1 MKKLVTATTLTA
13 GIGAAIVGLDHGN
26 EADAAEQT
34 QPTNQSTTQST
45 SGSSANLY
53 TAGQCTWYVYDKVG
67 GTIGSTWG
75 NANNWAT
82 SAQSA
87 GYTVN
92 HTPEKGSI
100 LQSSAGAYGHVAY
113 VEQVNN
119 DGSLIVSDMN
129 FRKPYEITT
138 RFVDVDQVDQ
148 FNYIHP
154 KSNTNMT

>member
-1 MKKLVTATTLTA
+1 MKYNTYAK
-13 GIGAAIVGLDHGN
+13 
-26 EADAAEQT
+26 
-34 QPTNQSTTQST
+34 
-45 SGSSANLY
+45 
-53 TAGQCTWYVYDKVG
+53 GQCTYYVFDRVKDHHL
-67 GTIGSTWG
+67 ISNQWG
-75 NANNWAT
+75 DAKHWANKAKK
-82 SAQSA
+82 Q

-92 HTPEKGSI
+92 ENPTKGSI
-100 LQSSAGAYGHVAY
+100 LHYPKGKHGHVAY

>member
-1 MKKLVTATTLTA
+1 MKKWIFLMVFVCMIFTA
-13 GIGAAIVGLDHGN
+13 GAVFDGLDN
-26 EADAAEQT
+26 QDMTE
-34 QPTNQSTTQST
+34 PTIHFWEKNPMKYNTY
-45 SGSSANLY
+45 AK
-53 TAGQCTWYVYDKVG
+53 GQCTYYVFDRVKEDHYL
-67 GTIGSTWG
+67 ISNQWG
-75 NANNWAT
+75 DAKHWANKAKK
-82 SAQSA
+82 Q

-92 HTPEKGSI
+92 ENPTKGSI
-100 LQSSAGAYGHVAY
+100 LHYPKGKHGHVAY

>member
-1 MKKLVTATTLTA
+1 MKKWIFLMVFVCMIFTA
-13 GIGAAIVGLDHGN
+13 GAVFDGLDN
-26 EADAAEQT
+26 QDMTE
-34 QPTNQSTTQST
+34 PTIHFWEKNPMKYNTY
-45 SGSSANLY
+45 AK
-53 TAGQCTWYVYDKVG
+53 GQCTYYVFDRVKEDHHL
-67 GTIGSTWG
+67 ISNQWG
-75 NANNWAT
+75 DAKHWANKAKK
-82 SAQSA
+82 Q

-92 HTPEKGSI
+92 ENPTKGYI
-100 LQSSAGAYGHVAY
+100 LHYPKGKHGHVAY

-148 FNYIHP
+148 FNYIHL

>member
-1 MKKLVTATTLTA
+1 MKYNTYAK
-13 GIGAAIVGLDHGN
+13 
-26 EADAAEQT
+26 
-34 QPTNQSTTQST
+34 
-45 SGSSANLY
+45 
-53 TAGQCTWYVYDKVG
+53 GQCTYYVFDRVKEDHHLISNQWDDAKY
-67 GTIGSTWG
+67 W
-75 NANNWAT
+75 ANKAKK
-82 SAQSA
+82 Q

-92 HTPEKGSI
+92 ENPTKGSI
-100 LQSSAGAYGHVAY
+100 LHYPKGKHGHVAY

-138 RFVDVDQVDQ
+138 RFVDVYQVDQ

>member
-1 MKKLVTATTLTA
+1 MKKWIFLMVFVCMIFTA
-13 GIGAAIVGLDHGN
+13 GAVFDGLDN
-26 EADAAEQT
+26 QDMTE
-34 QPTNQSTTQST
+34 PTIHFWEKNPMKYNTY
-45 SGSSANLY
+45 AK
-53 TAGQCTWYVYDKVG
+53 GQCTYYVFDRVKEDHQL
-67 GTIGSTWG
+67 ISNQWG
-75 NANNWAT
+75 DAKYWANKAKK
-82 SAQSA
+82 Q

-92 HTPEKGSI
+92 ENPTKGSI
-100 LQSSAGAYGHVAY
+100 LHYPKGKYGHVAY

-138 RFVDVDQVDQ
+138 RFVDVYQVDQ

>member
-1 MKKLVTATTLTA
+1 MIFVCMIFT
-13 GIGAAIVGLDHGN
+13 GGAIFDGLDN
-26 EADAAEQT
+26 QDMTE
-34 QPTNQSTTQST
+34 PTIHFWEKNPMKYNTY
-45 SGSSANLY
+45 AK
-53 TAGQCTWYVYDKVG
+53 GQCTYYVFDRVKEDHHLISNQWDDAKY
-67 GTIGSTWG
+67 W
-75 NANNWAT
+75 ANKAKK
-82 SAQSA
+82 Q

-92 HTPEKGSI
+92 ENPTKGSI
-100 LQSSAGAYGHVAY
+100 LHYPKGKHGHVAY

-138 RFVDVDQVDQ
+138 RFVDVYQVDQ